1 MTQAHTSATLHLQDE
16 FGERI
21 AARLSEGARVVPHDI
36 SQRLRMLRQQA
47 VAHRRVVNVRARTAS
62 SIFGQ
67 GHTATATASFG
78 QDGPGLWGRIAA
90 VLPLAALAAGLFT
103 IYTVQEDN
111 RVHELAEVDSAL
123 LADDLPPS
131 AYADPGFL
139 QFMKNSSDSP
149 R

>member
-1 MTQAHTSATLHLQDE
+1 MTQVHTSATTPLHDE

-21 AARLSEGARVVPHDI
+21 AARLSEGARAVPHD
-36 SQRLRMLRQQA
+36 SSERLRMLRHQA
-47 VAHRRVVNVRARTAS
+47 VARRRIVNVRARTAS
-62 SIFGQ
+62 SIFGR
-67 GHTATATASFG
+67 GGAATASFG
-78 QDGPGLWGRIAA
+78 QESTGFWGRIAA
-90 VLPLAALAAGLFT
+90 VLPLAALVAGLFT
-103 IYTVQEDN
+103 IYTVQNDN

-139 QFMKNSSDSP
+139 QFLKNSSDSP

>member
-1 MTQAHTSATLHLQDE
+1 MTQVHTSANPHLQDE

-21 AARLSEGARVVPHDI
+21 AARLSEGARAVPHDI
-36 SQRLRMLRQQA
+36 SERLRMLRQQA
-47 VAHRRVVNVRARTAS
+47 VARRRVVNVRARTAS
-62 SIFGQ
+62 TIFGQ
-67 GHTATATASFG
+67 GSTATASFG
-78 QDGPGLWGRIAA
+78 QDGPGFWGRIAA
-90 VLPLAALAAGLFT
+90 ALPLAALAAGLFT
-103 IYTVQEDN
+103 IYTVQNDN

-139 QFMKNSSDSP
+139 QFMKNSSDGP